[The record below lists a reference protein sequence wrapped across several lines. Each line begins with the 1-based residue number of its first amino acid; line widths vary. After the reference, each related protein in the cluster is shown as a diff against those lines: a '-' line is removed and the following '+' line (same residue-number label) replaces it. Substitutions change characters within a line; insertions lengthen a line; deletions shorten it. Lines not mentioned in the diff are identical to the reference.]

1 MDENYFEAVVEV
13 IDCEVLEW
21 RRVLRVVQ
29 LEIAFSFI
37 FVEDCDE
44 PRSVAETCM
53 ETLP

>member
-1 MDENYFEAVVEV
+1 MDENYFEAVVKV

-21 RRVLRVVQ
+21 RVLRVVL

-37 FVEDCDE
+37 FAEDCNE
-44 PRSVAETCM
+44 PRSVAETCV

>member
-1 MDENYFEAVVEV
+1 MDESYFEAVIEV

-21 RRVLRVVQ
+21 RVLRVVL

-37 FVEDCDE
+37 FAEDRDE
-44 PRSVAETCM
+44 PWSVAETCV